1 MKNIKIDNAAW
12 LRVCLMTL
20 NDLLDEL
27 ESTKWNDKAYRN
39 ESGLDLSDL
48 VYLIE
53 VSIQMVKEAQDE
65 VLLGSFSKN

>member
-53 VSIQMVKEAQDE
+53 VSIQMVKEAQEE

>member
-1 MKNIKIDNAAW
+1 MKNIKIDNEAW

-39 ESGLDLSDL
+39 ESGLDLRDL